1 MRQQPNTGRANY
13 DAYRRPEDRQYTA
26 SYQNDGY
33 GNYGGNAPYN
43 GGYDGSYAPY
53 GNAPQSNAYGDQPYD
68 DGYGEAPYTDAYDQ
82 PPYEENYDQQ
92 SAYDEPYDDRPANE
106 DDDWE
111 DQHSKFEPQVIA
123 TNSTVRLTCTL
134 ASMMGLF
141 GLFLCFAEKKSNA
154 IRHFARQ
161 SAGLMIANAVCALL
175 LLVIGSLLGAIP
187 LMGFLINL
195 VCWLCYIVVLIV
207 TVFMKVRMMLYAW
220 RGWRFT
226 LPVIGK
232 RLEKMD

>member
-1 MRQQPNTGRANY
+1 MRYQGDPNY
-13 DAYRRPEDRQYTA
+13 DAYRRPEDRQTLP
-26 SYQNDGY
+26 SYGNDPYGGNSSNDGY
-33 GNYGGNAPYN
+33 G
-43 GGYDGSYAPY
+43 GSYPTY
-53 GNAPQSNAYGDQPYD
+53 GNAPQADPYDDQPYD
-68 DGYGEAPYTDAYDQ
+68 DV
-82 PPYEENYDQQ
+82 YEEQGYTG
-92 SAYDEPYDDRPANE
+92 AYDEPYAQEPAYGE
-106 DDDWE
+106 HYDELPPGWSDDWAE
-111 DQHSKFEPQVIA
+111 SRSEFEPQIIA

-134 ASMMGLF
+134 ASMMSLF

-161 SAGLMIANAVCALL
+161 SAGLLIAHAVCALIL
-175 LLVIGSLLGAIP
+175 FTVGSLLGAIP

-195 VCWLCYIVVLIV
+195 VCWLCYIAVLIAAV
-207 TVFMKVRMMLYAW
+207 CMKVRMMLYAW